1 MVGTRRISFTRDFTI
16 TLAGHLVRLALGVA
30 ASVLVARQLGPN
42 GYGLITL
49 VLVVVG
55 ITVTV
60 ADLGLRHTAL
70 RALSRDLAVD
80 PDRSARLAASYLCLL
95 VSISVVATVIAV
107 AVASPLSA
115 YLLSRPDAAQPFRL
129 GLMGAVPAAF
139 SGAVAVM
146 LQARRQF
153 WRLAATQA
161 LTAISTLV
169 GVVVLFELDGLTV
182 QNMLVLGVLAT
193 LVGAAVA
200 VRGIPRAWMA
210 GIGEWPMVRRDW
222 GELFR
227 FSKWLWLSAV
237 CSLLS
242 AQLDLLLVSR
252 WTTAHAAGVYAL
264 AFNLAN
270 RLDVLNQTRFTVRM
284 PVVSALRTRDDMLA
298 YAREAL
304 TRGAALGVL
313 LVAAAAAVA
322 RPFIVGVYGA
332 QYAESVPVFLV
343 LLATVLVD
351 FVTMPLLI
359 LGFPLNAPR
368 TMAASDVIRVVV
380 LGLVAVWL
388 VPQTGLIGAAIA
400 RLAGK
405 VAGAVFTLTI
415 LHLRLGRLRGTVDE
429 VRESMW

>member
-1 MVGTRRISFTRDFTI
+1 
-16 TLAGHLVRLALGVA
+16 
-30 ASVLVARQLGPN
+30 VLVARRLGPH
-42 GYGLITL
+42 GYGLISL
-49 VLVVVG
+49 VFAVVG
-55 ITVTV
+55 ITLTV
-60 ADLGLRHTAL
+60 ADLGLRHTAV
-70 RALSRDLAVD
+70 RTLSRDLAVD
-80 PDRSARLAASYLCLL
+80 PDRSARLATSYLCLV
-95 VSISVVATVIAV
+95 VSINAVATVIAV
-107 AVASPLSA
+107 AVAYPLSE

-129 GLMGAVPAAF
+129 ALMGAVPAAF
-139 SGAVAVM
+139 SGAVAAM
-146 LQARRQF
+146 LQARQQF

-161 LTAISTLV
+161 LTATSTLV
-169 GVVVLFELDGLTV
+169 GVVMLFELDGLTV
-182 QNMLVLGVLAT
+182 QSVLVLGVLAP
-193 LVGAAVA
+193 LIGSAVA
-200 VRGIPRAWMA
+200 VGGIPRAWMA
-210 GIGEWPMVRRDW
+210 RMGEWPKVRRDW

-237 CSLLS
+237 CSLLAS
-242 AQLDLLLVSR
+242 QLDLLLVNR
-252 WTTAHAAGVYAL
+252 WTTAHTLGVYAL

-298 YAREAL
+298 YAREAI
-304 TRGAALGVL
+304 TRGTVLGVL

-332 QYAESVPVFLV
+332 QYVESVPVFMV

-351 FVTMPLLI
+351 FITTPLLM

-368 TMAASDVIRVVV
+368 TLAASDVIRVAV

-388 VPQTGLIGAAIA
+388 VPQTGLIGAAVA

-415 LHLRLGRLRGTVDE
+415 FHLRLGRLRGTAYD
-429 VRESMW
+429 VRASMW

>member
-1 MVGTRRISFTRDFTI
+1 M
-16 TLAGHLVRLALGVA
+16 
-30 ASVLVARQLGPN
+30 LVARRLGPD
-42 GYGLITL
+42 GYGLISL
-49 VLVVVG
+49 VLAVVG
-55 ITVTV
+55 ITLTV
-60 ADLGLRHTAL
+60 ADLGLRYAAVRTLA
-70 RALSRDLAVD
+70 RDLAVD
-80 PDRSARLAASYLCLL
+80 PDGSARVAASYLSLL
-95 VSISVVATVIAV
+95 VSINVVATVIAV
-107 AVASPLSA
+107 AVAYPLSE
-115 YLLSRPDAAQPFRL
+115 YLLSRPDAALPFRL
-129 GLMGAVPAAF
+129 AMMGAVPTAF

-161 LTAISTLV
+161 LTATSTLV
-169 GVVVLFELDGLTV
+169 GVGLLLELDGLTV
-182 QNMLVLGVLAT
+182 QSVIVLGVLAP
-193 LVGAAVA
+193 LIGAAVA
-200 VRGIPRAWMA
+200 VGGIPRAWMA
-210 GIGEWPMVRRDW
+210 PIGEWPVMRRDW

-237 CSLLS
+237 FSLLAS
-242 AQLDLLLVSR
+242 QLDLLLVNR
-252 WTTAHAAGVYAL
+252 WTTAQAAGVYAL

-270 RLDVLNQTRFTVRM
+270 RLDILNQTRFTVRM
-284 PVVSALRTRDDMLA
+284 PVVSALRTRDSMLA

-313 LVAAAAAVA
+313 LVATAAAVA

-351 FVTMPLLI
+351 FVTTPLLI

-368 TMAASDVIRVVV
+368 TLAASDVIRVVV

-388 VPQTGLIGAAIA
+388 VPQTGLIGAAVA

-415 LHLRLGRLRGTVDE
+415 LHLRLSRLRGTAYD

>member
-1 MVGTRRISFTRDFTI
+1 MLTLRSPFSRDFTI
-16 TLAGHLVRLALGVA
+16 ILSGHLARLALGFA
-30 ASVLVARQLGPN
+30 GSVLVARRLGPD
-42 GYGLITL
+42 GYGLISL
-49 VLVVVG
+49 VLAIVG
-55 ITVTV
+55 ITLTV
-60 ADLGLRHTAL
+60 ADLGLRHTAV
-70 RALSRDLAVD
+70 RTLSRDLAVD
-80 PDRSARLAASYLCLL
+80 PARSARVAASYLGLL
-95 VSISVVATVIAV
+95 VSINVVAMVIAATV
-107 AVASPLSA
+107 AHPLCE
-115 YLLSRPDAAQPFRL
+115 YLLGRPDAAPPFRL
-129 GLMGAVPAAF
+129 ALLGAVPAAL
-139 SGAVAVM
+139 SGAVAAM

-153 WRLAATQA
+153 WRLAAAQ
-161 LTAISTLV
+161 TAAATGTLV
-169 GVVVLFELDGLTV
+169 GIVMLFELDGLTV
-182 QNMLVLGVLAT
+182 QSVIVLGVLAP
-193 LVGAAVA
+193 LIGAAVA
-200 VRGIPRAWMA
+200 VGGIPRAWMA
-210 GIGEWPMVRRDW
+210 GIGEWPRVRRDW

-237 CSLLS
+237 CSLLAS
-242 AQLDLLLVSR
+242 QLDLLLVNR

-284 PVVSALRTRDDMLA
+284 PVVSSLRTKDEVRA

-304 TRGAALGVL
+304 TRGTVLGVL

-322 RPFIVGVYGA
+322 KPFIVGVYGA

-351 FVTMPLLI
+351 FVTTPLLI

-368 TMAASDVIRVVV
+368 TLAASDVIRVAV

-388 VPQTGLIGAAIA
+388 VPQTGLMGAAVA

-415 LHLRLGRLRGTVDE
+415 LRLRLGRLRGTVDD
-429 VRESMW
+429 VRETMW

>member
-1 MVGTRRISFTRDFTI
+1 
-16 TLAGHLVRLALGVA
+16 
-30 ASVLVARQLGPN
+30 VLVARQLGPG
-42 GYGLITL
+42 GYGLISL
-49 VLVVVG
+49 VLTVVR
-55 ITVTV
+55 ITLTV
-60 ADLGLRHTAL
+60 ADLGLRHTAV
-70 RALSRDLAVD
+70 RALSRDLAVES
-80 PDRSARLAASYLCLL
+80 DRPASLAASYLYLL
-95 VSISVVATVIAV
+95 VSINVIITVVAAAV
-107 AVASPLSA
+107 AHPLCE
-115 YLLSRPDAAQPFRL
+115 YLLGRPDAAQPFRL
-129 GLMGAVPAAF
+129 ALMGLAPAAL

-161 LTAISTLV
+161 LTATSTLV
-169 GVVVLFELDGLTV
+169 GTVILFELDGLTV
-182 QNMLVLGVLAT
+182 QSVVVLGVLAP
-193 LVGAAVA
+193 LIGSAVA
-200 VRGIPRAWMA
+200 VGGIPKAWMA
-210 GIGEWPMVRRDW
+210 RVGEWAMVRRDW

-227 FSKWLWLSAV
+227 FSKWLWLSAIF
-237 CSLLS
+237 SILAS
-242 AQLDLLLVSR
+242 QLDLLLVNR
-252 WTTAHAAGVYAL
+252 WTTAPAAGVYAL

-284 PVVSALRTRDDMLA
+284 PVVSALRTRDDVLA

-304 TRGAALGVL
+304 TRGAAPGVL

-368 TMAASDVIRVVV
+368 TLAASDVIRVVV

-388 VPQTGLIGAAIA
+388 VPQTGLIGAAVA

-405 VAGAVFTLTI
+405 VAGAAFTLTI
-415 LHLRLGRLRGTVDE
+415 LHLRLGRLHGTASE
-429 VRESMW
+429 LNGSMW